1 MTVVTHRHCREIGY
15 CNRGLRA
22 WFAREGMDW
31 PDFLRHGIDAER
43 LRALGQNAMVAR
55 AIDRAERGT
64 DGQR

>member
-22 WFAREGMDW
+22 WFSREGLDW
-31 PDFLRHGIDAER
+31 ADFLKRGIAADRLRHCSNAMAER
-43 LRALGQNAMVAR
+43 
-55 AIDRAERGT
+55 AIAHAERDR